1 MTQRYLV
8 PRLLLL
14 FFFTGFYVTVLAQ
27 KESNK
32 LNQDVEVVKAYKPS
46 VSNAEKINLLP
57 EISDTTKFRP
67 DMNYRINSHP
77 VTSGFQS
84 SQVKPYNQFQREI
97 KSPGYGK
104 ISGGIGNYLS
114 PFLDFV
120 VSNPHGMNG
129 TLGIELNQLSSQG
142 VRDLKGGSQND
153 APFSYNRA
161 VIFGSYVANGVTIS
175 SELLYRRD
183 MNRFYGYPIAIPD
196 NIMENA
202 FVKYFN
208 KDQLNQLGYFDLAVK
223 SNATASSAL
232 KFNTG
237 INLGYFNTSTN
248 QVEKAIRVKGDFDYN
263 FGTFSGKLAAG
274 FENFST
280 EEVTTW
286 SDMPVFTD
294 YKSSWLTIAPS
305 VRYENE
311 SLSLE
316 GGIKTYSL
324 FEDKYETTFKIY
336 PKATVEFYA
345 ADKKLTLYAGIDGF
359 LDNNNYSKMAAE
371 NRWINPTLL
380 TRPTNYLNV
389 FSGGL
394 KGKIALPFAYDIGV
408 KYSKT
413 ENHYFY
419 VTKVVNGSGNA
430 TPAPEDL
437 TYDNAF
443 DIEYGDLS
451 ILDFSGALS
460 YTTSSLLLQLIG
472 HFYSYDTSYLEK
484 APYMP
489 DFTLQATSGF
499 KLTEK
504 INATAEL
511 FLTGPRNVML
521 KYYYP
526 PWSSMLGPPPIY
538 LQTDAMI
545 ELNIGAN
552 YLFNKNIQLFGKIEN
567 LLNRKDEPWY
577 GYTVQ
582 GIRFKVG
589 VSCSF

>member
-8 PRLLLL
+8 SRLLLL
-14 FFFTGFYVTVLAQ
+14 LFLTGFAGTAMAQ

-57 EISDTTKFRP
+57 EINDTTKFRP
-67 DMNYRINSHP
+67 DLNYRINSHP
-77 VTSGFQS
+77 VTTGFQS

-97 KSPGYGK
+97 NYPGYGK

-114 PFLDFV
+114 PFLDV
-120 VSNPHGMNG
+120 YVSNPNAING
-129 TLGIELNQLSSQG
+129 TLGIELNHLSSQG
-142 VRDLKGGSQND
+142 EVDLKGGSQND

-161 VIFGSYVANGVTIS
+161 VIFGSYVLNGVTIS

-183 MNRFYGYPIAIPD
+183 MNRFYGYPVAIPD

-208 KDQLNQLGYFDLAVK
+208 QDQLNLLGYFDLAVK

-263 FGTFSGKLAAG
+263 FGSFSGKLKAG

-286 SDMPVFTD
+286 TDLPVFST
-294 YKSSWLTIAPS
+294 YRSSWLTIAPS

-311 SLSLE
+311 FLSIE
-316 GGIKTYSL
+316 GGIKTYSVS
-324 FEDKYETTFKIY
+324 EDTYGSTFKIY
-336 PKATVEFYA
+336 PQATVEFYA
-345 ADKKLTLYAGIDGF
+345 VDKKLTLYAGIDGF

-380 TRPTNYLNV
+380 ARPTNYLNI

-394 KGKIALPFAYDIGV
+394 KGKIALPFAYDLGV

-419 VTKVVNGSGNA
+419 VTRVVNGSGIAN
-430 TPAPEDL
+430 PAPEDL
-437 TYDNAF
+437 TYDNSF
-443 DIEYGDLS
+443 DIEYNNLA
-451 ILDFSGALS
+451 ILDFSGELS
-460 YTTSSLLLQLIG
+460 YTTPSLLLQLAG
-472 HFYSYDTSYLEK
+472 HFYSYELSALEK

-489 DFTLQATSGF
+489 DFTLQATTDF
-499 KLTEK
+499 KVTDK
-504 INATAEL
+504 ISATAEV

-521 KYYYP
+521 KYYHQ
-526 PWSSMLGPPPIY
+526 PWSSSFGPPPIY

-545 ELNIGAN
+545 ELNAGVK
-552 YLFNKNIQLFGKIEN
+552 YLFSNNLQFFGKIEN

-589 VSCSF
+589 ASFSF